1 MKGIVFTE
9 FLDMVESA
17 YSADLVDDIIEDADL
32 DSGGVYTA
40 VATYPHQEMVALV
53 TALCQRTGLGMPD
66 ALKGFGHYLFGR
78 FHALYPQFFQD
89 VSDSF
94 AFLSGIEGIIHAQVL
109 KLYPD
114 AELPRFHI
122 ERHDARNLI
131 IRYESVRHFEDLAEG
146 LINACAEH
154 FGESITLARETVG
167 EGESRQER
175 FTLTRT

>member
-32 DSGGVYTA
+32 ESGGVYTA

-78 FHALYPQFFQD
+78 FHALYPQFFQPPCDETLSMIPQD
-89 VSDSF
+89 VQAFANNKNKNPLLLPGWASNDS
-94 AFLSGIEGIIHAQVL
+94 LPK
-109 KLYPD
+109 KL
-114 AELPRFHI
+114 LRPRK
-122 ERHDARNLI
+122 D
-131 IRYESVRHFEDLAEG
+131 
-146 LINACAEH
+146 
-154 FGESITLARETVG
+154 
-167 EGESRQER
+167 QE
-175 FTLTRT
+175 